1 MSSRDGAR
9 CERCGH
15 EGPLRRPGLAPRLAL
30 AGVYVAFV
38 VMLMGAALT
47 GLGIVALGPLAVAL
61 AVLMQAPVAE
71 AALSQL
77 LSAEPALQGWRALG
91 STRVASGFYTS
102 QAMRWGRG

>member
-1 MSSRDGAR
+1 MSSRDDAR

-38 VMLMGAALT
+38 VMLVGAALT

-71 AALSQL
+71 AALAPPRCARCGCYAS
-77 LSAEPALQGWRALG
+77 SPDTRKAPARA
-91 STRVASGFYTS
+91 VAHRSR
-102 QAMRWGRG
+102 AVAA